1 MSLWPTVELGDVMC
15 VHIDAVPSATLTS
28 VNLAGVYGF
37 GRGLFQ
43 RGPISPQETSYKN
56 FHRLN
61 AGDFVISS
69 PKAWEGALARIPE
82 EMDGWFLSPVFPTF
96 RPTDALDTRYLD
108 WYCKRE
114 AVWRQLQG
122 KAKGMGA
129 RRESVSPAQFLSLE
143 IPLPPLTEQQAIVSR
158 LDTLADK
165 VRQVNEHLDAIE
177 RDADRLLA
185 VRFRDAIADAPMRP
199 MAEVAPLVR
208 REIIINPDKD
218 YTELGVRSFYKGT
231 FQRRT
236 IPGSDFSWQ
245 ALYRVQASDLVFSNI
260 MAWEQAIAIA
270 QRCDDGCVGNHR
282 MLTCQANAEVA
293 VPCFLWYYFTT
304 EEGFSKIYA
313 ASPGTAARNRT
324 MTAPALM
331 AIDVPM
337 PPLSAQRTFNAL
349 QSKVAELKARHATIR
364 QANDALIPA
373 TLERVFSGAD

>member
-1 MSLWPTVELGDVMC
+1 MRRWPIVALGQVLRHRKAFILLDDTEHYKRCRVQLHAKG
-15 VHIDAVPSATLTS
+15 VVLRDAVPGSHIKTKRQQ
-28 VNLAGVYGF
+28 VCRAGEFLVAEIDAKMGGF
-37 GRGLFQ
+37 GIVPDEL
-43 RGPISPQETSYKN
+43 
-56 FHRLN
+56 
-61 AGDFVISS
+61 
-69 PKAWEGALARIPE
+69 EGAIVSSHYFLFEIDETQLNRRFLDYFIRTTWFRNQVNAQGSTNYAAIRPANVLGY
-82 EMDGWFLSPVFPTF
+82 EM
-96 RPTDALDTRYLD
+96 
-108 WYCKRE
+108 
-114 AVWRQLQG
+114 
-122 KAKGMGA
+122 
-129 RRESVSPAQFLSLE
+129 
-143 IPLPPLTEQQAIVSR
+143 PLPPLAEQQAIVSR
-158 LDTLADK
+158 LDTLANK

-270 QRCDDGCVGNHR
+270 QPCDDGCVGNHR

-293 VPCFLWYYFTT
+293 VPSFLWYYFTT

-331 AIDVPM
+331 AIDVPV